1 MTDSAQRAGAS
12 LERLLEVIGQLR
24 EHCPWMGALTHESLA
39 EYLVEECYELLEVL
53 EGTAG
58 ADELRS
64 ELGDVLLQVVLHAR
78 LQEEQGS
85 FAMADV
91 IDGLTEK
98 MIRRNAHIF
107 TPDGGLR
114 DEFPASVEEIEAAWH
129 SIKRQER
136 PADSHPFASIPQ
148 GLPAL
153 ASAAKTLKRALR
165 EAGSAPEPAA
175 VVVRS
180 EGSVPASGA
189 VAGSGSVPAPGS
201 VPASGSALASG
212 FVPAAGS
219 VAGSG
224 PVPASEEELGEVL
237 LAVVGRAVDA
247 GLDPE
252 RALRLAVRRYQE
264 THAAR

>member
-1 MTDSAQRAGAS
+1 MTDGAQRAGAS

-39 EYLVEECYELLEVL
+39 EYLVEECYELLEAL

-85 FAMADV
+85 FAMDDV
-91 IDGLTEK
+91 IDGLTGK

-129 SIKRQER
+129 SIKRQEQ
-136 PADSHPFASIPQ
+136 PADTHPFASIPQ

-201 VPASGSALASG
+201 VPAS
-212 FVPAAGS
+212 
-219 VAGSG
+219 
-224 PVPASEEELGEVL
+224 EEELGEVL

-264 THAAR
+264 AHAAP

>member
-1 MTDSAQRAGAS
+1 MTDGAQRAGAS

-39 EYLVEECYELLEVL
+39 EYLVEECYELLEAL

-85 FAMADV
+85 FAMDDV
-91 IDGLTEK
+91 IDGLTGK

-129 SIKRQER
+129 SIKRQEQ
-136 PADSHPFASIPQ
+136 PADTHPFASIPQ

-180 EGSVPASGA
+180 EGSARASGSVASGSVPASGA
-189 VAGSGSVPAPGS
+189 VAGSGF
-201 VPASGSALASG
+201 VPASGS
-212 FVPAAGS
+212 VE
-219 VAGSG
+219 GSG
-224 PVPASEEELGEVL
+224 SVPASEEELGEVL

-264 THAAR
+264 AHAAR

>member
-1 MTDSAQRAGAS
+1 MTHCAQRAGAS

-39 EYLVEECYELLEVL
+39 EYLVEECYELLEAL
-53 EGTAG
+53 EGSAG

-85 FAMADV
+85 FAMTEV
-91 IDGLTEK
+91 LDGLTEK
-98 MIRRNAHIF
+98 MIRRNAHVF

-129 SIKRQER
+129 SIKRQEQ
-136 PADSHPFASIPQ
+136 PADSHPFASIPPD
-148 GLPAL
+148 LPAL
-153 ASAAKTLKRALR
+153 ASAAKTLKRARR

-180 EGSVPASGA
+180 DGSTPASA
-189 VAGSGSVPAPGS
+189 SGSGSAPGSAPAPGS
-201 VPASGSALASG
+201 GSAPVSGSGSAPVSG
-212 FVPAAGS
+212 S
-219 VAGSG
+219 
-224 PVPASEEELGEVL
+224 VPASEEELGEVL
-237 LAVVGRAVDA
+237 LALVGGAVSA

-264 THAAR
+264 AHTAR

>member
-58 ADELRS
+58 ADDLRS

-78 LQEEQGS
+78 LQEEQGP

-107 TPDGGLR
+107 MPDGGLR

-129 SIKRQER
+129 SIKRQEQ
-136 PADSHPFASIPQ
+136 PVDSHPFASIPP

-153 ASAAKTLKRALR
+153 ASAAKTLKRARR

-180 EGSVPASGA
+180 AGAAPASGSVPASGA
-189 VAGSGSVPAPGS
+189 V
-201 VPASGSALASG
+201 PASAS
-212 FVPAAGS
+212 
-219 VAGSG
+219 
-224 PVPASEEELGEVL
+224 VPASEEELGEVL

-264 THAAR
+264 AHAAP